1 MKRFISLLTILLCL
15 ALTACDSNNN
25 AIVPGDGGTEPTD
38 PGGNE
43 EEPGVP
49 RKLTPDSGDRQ
60 VKLRWNAPNPITG
73 DAVAASAI
81 TGYEYQ
87 QSETS
92 GEFDDMW
99 ISIPGGESTREV
111 TISGLNS
118 GTTYY
123 FRMRAMST
131 QGAAPASPEVSALAY
146 DGPTAEPGASP
157 FVTIIPG
164 DRQVMLSWA
173 VPNTIGASVITGY
186 EYQQSQTSG
195 EFDDTWIPVS
205 GGEGVREFVISD
217 LIAGEAY
224 YFRVRA
230 VNTEGFGMPSTEV
243 SASPSD
249 GSTSQLDAPSGLMA
263 VPGDRQVTLSWEA
276 SDTVGASPIT
286 GYEYQQSQISGEFH
300 DTWILI
306 PGGENARNII
316 VSGLTGGVTY
326 YFRVRALNAEGMGFF
341 AEMSTIPS
349 HGASAKPGAP
359 TTLVA
364 IPGDHQVV
372 LNWGVPDAVGISAI
386 TGYEYQQSQT
396 SDNFGNTW
404 ISVAGDSLQVTALGL
419 ISGITYYFRVRAVNS
434 QGAGVAST
442 EVVAIPNHGPTAQ
455 PGAPTDLR
463 ITPGDRSVTL
473 SWEAPDTVGAS
484 PITGYEYQKSQTS
497 GEFDDVWT
505 EVSGGASTREV
516 VILGLTGAIP
526 YHFRIRA
533 VNSQGSG
540 DFTGMGAI
548 AYEGSTPEPGA
559 PTNLTATS
567 GGNSV
572 ALSWDE
578 VSAVGISVITRYEY
592 QRSQTSDTFDDRW
605 ITVDGGTAAREVT
618 VSGLKGAIA
627 HYFRVRAVNN
637 YGEGTASL
645 EADAIAYDGPTPEPG
660 VPANLMATSGDRSVT
675 LSWDAPSAIGAS
687 AITGYEYQQSE
698 TSGAFGTTW
707 TAVSGGSREITI
719 SGLTGATLY
728 YFRVRAI
735 NSHGNGLASVEVN
748 GIAYD
753 GPTAEPG
760 EPVNLT
766 ATSGDRSVTL
776 NWDAPSAIGASAVTG
791 YEYQQSE
798 TSGAFGTT
806 WTAVS
811 GGSREITISGLTGAT
826 LYYFRVRAINS
837 HGNGLASVE
846 VNGIAYD
853 GPTAEPGEPVNLT
866 ATSGDRSVTLSWDAP
881 SAIGASAI
889 TGYEYQQSETSGAFG
904 TTWTAVSGGSREITI
919 SGLTGATL
927 YYFRVRAVNGHGNG
941 LASVE
946 VNGIA
951 YDGPIAEPGEP
962 VNLTAISGD
971 RSVTLNWD
979 APSAIGAS
987 AITGYEYQQSET
999 SGAFGTTWTSVS
1011 GNTREVIVSGLT
1023 GATLY
1028 YFRVRAVNSH
1038 GNGLASTEVNGIAYD
1053 GPTAEPGEPVNLT
1066 ATSGDRS
1073 VTLNWDAPSAIGASA
1088 ITGYEYQQS
1097 ETSGAFGTTW
1107 TSVSGNTREV
1117 IVSGL
1122 TGATLYYFRVR
1133 AINSHGNGLA
1143 SVEVNEIAYDGPTA
1157 EPGEPVNLT
1166 AISGDRSVT
1175 LNWDAPGTVG
1185 ASAITGYEYQQSETS
1200 GGFGTTWTSVSGN
1213 TREVIVSGL
1222 TGATLYYFRVRAINS
1237 HGNGLASVEV
1247 NGIAYDGP
1255 TAEPGEPVN
1264 LTATSGDRSVT
1275 LNWDAPSAIGASAIT
1290 GYEYQQSETSG
1301 GIWHNMDECFR

>member
-1 MKRFISLLTILLCL
+1 MKRLISLLTILLCL
-15 ALTACDSNNN
+15 ALTACDNN
-25 AIVPGDGGTEPTD
+25 AIGSIVPGDGGTEPTD

-306 PGGENARNII
+306 PGGENARSII

-341 AEMSTIPS
+341 AEMSTTPN
-349 HGASAKPGAP
+349 HGVGAKPGAP

-637 YGEGTASL
+637 YGEGAASL
-645 EADAIAYDGPTPEPG
+645 EADAIAYDGPT
-660 VPANLMATSGDRSVT
+660 
-675 LSWDAPSAIGAS
+675 
-687 AITGYEYQQSE
+687 
-698 TSGAFGTTW
+698 
-707 TAVSGGSREITI
+707 
-719 SGLTGATLY
+719 
-728 YFRVRAI
+728 
-735 NSHGNGLASVEVN
+735 
-748 GIAYD
+748 
-753 GPTAEPG
+753 AEPG
-760 EPVNLT
+760 APRNLT
-766 ATSGDRSVTL
+766 ATSGDRSLIL
-776 NWDAPSAIGASAVTG
+776 NWEAPNV
-791 YEYQQSE
+791 
-798 TSGAFGTT
+798 
-806 WTAVS
+806 
-811 GGSREITISGLTGAT
+811 
-826 LYYFRVRAINS
+826 
-837 HGNGLASVE
+837 
-846 VNGIAYD
+846 
-853 GPTAEPGEPVNLT
+853 
-866 ATSGDRSVTLSWDAP
+866 
-881 SAIGASAI
+881 IGASAI
-889 TGYEYQQSETSGAFG
+889 TGYKYQWSASPTFGSTWTTVSEDTREVTISGLAGATNYYFRVQAVNSYGEGAISPAVSGTSYDGLTAEPGVPRNLSALPGYGHVTLTWIFPNHRGASRITRYEYQQSTGDTFDDVWMTAASDGG
-904 TTWTAVSGGSREITI
+904 VTIIQLIPRTT
-919 SGLTGATL
+919 
-927 YYFRVRAVNGHGNG
+927 YYFRVRAVNNHGTGVGHLG
-941 LASVE
+941 
-946 VNGIA
+946 
-951 YDGPIAEPGEP
+951 
-962 VNLTAISGD
+962 
-971 RSVTLNWD
+971 
-979 APSAIGAS
+979 
-987 AITGYEYQQSET
+987 
-999 SGAFGTTWTSVS
+999 
-1011 GNTREVIVSGLT
+1011 
-1023 GATLY
+1023 
-1028 YFRVRAVNSH
+1028 H
-1038 GNGLASTEVNGIAYD
+1038 
-1053 GPTAEPGEPVNLT
+1053 
-1066 ATSGDRS
+1066 
-1073 VTLNWDAPSAIGASA
+1073 
-1088 ITGYEYQQS
+1088 
-1097 ETSGAFGTTW
+1097 
-1107 TSVSGNTREV
+1107 
-1117 IVSGL
+1117 
-1122 TGATLYYFRVR
+1122 
-1133 AINSHGNGLA
+1133 
-1143 SVEVNEIAYDGPTA
+1143 
-1157 EPGEPVNLT
+1157 
-1166 AISGDRSVT
+1166 
-1175 LNWDAPGTVG
+1175 
-1185 ASAITGYEYQQSETS
+1185 
-1200 GGFGTTWTSVSGN
+1200 
-1213 TREVIVSGL
+1213 
-1222 TGATLYYFRVRAINS
+1222 
-1237 HGNGLASVEV
+1237 
-1247 NGIAYDGP
+1247 
-1255 TAEPGEPVN
+1255 
-1264 LTATSGDRSVT
+1264 
-1275 LNWDAPSAIGASAIT
+1275 
-1290 GYEYQQSETSG
+1290 
-1301 GIWHNMDECFR
+1301 